1 MLIVAIPK
9 SASSSLV
16 ASLCA
21 ATGYPRTNAE
31 VRKNF
36 LTAAP
41 PPIEYRQLK
50 RFHSEVAEL
59 SEEAV
64 AALVKPRQIAKLHI
78 VPTDN
83 NLSQLC
89 EIPKIVLLR
98 PAEEVVAA
106 YWRGM
111 ETATWTTSVKEIARC
126 KSLEQWMQT
135 AKDIGLTA
143 ELEAFNQH
151 WKASPGN
158 SLVVSYNQL
167 TTNSDAT
174 IASVLKYFNLDAGN
188 VPELARV
195 NYSRDGGAGTLVHKR
210 LYFSLK
216 RFWARV
222 AGT

>member
-16 ASLCA
+16 TSLRV

-36 LTAAP
+36 LTAGP
-41 PPIEYRQLK
+41 PATDYSQLK
-50 RFHSEVAEL
+50 RFHSDVAEL
-59 SEEAV
+59 SDDAV
-64 AALVKPRQIAKLHI
+64 EALVRPQQIAKLHI

-83 NLSQLC
+83 NLERLR

-126 KSLEQWMQT
+126 DSLEQWMQT
-135 AKDIGLTA
+135 ARDIGLTA
-143 ELEAFNQH
+143 ELETFNRR
-151 WKASPGN
+151 WKDSPGN
-158 SLVVSYNQL
+158 SLVVSYRQL
-167 TTNSDAT
+167 TTDSEAT
-174 IASVLKYFNLDAGN
+174 IASVLEYFDLDAGN

-195 NYSRDGGAGTLVHKR
+195 NYSRDGGAGVPAHKR
-210 LYFSLK
+210 LYFSVK
-216 RFWARV
+216 RIWARV

>member
-1 MLIVAIPK
+1 MLIAAIPK

-31 VRKNF
+31 VRRNF
-36 LTAAP
+36 LTATP
-41 PPIEYRQLK
+41 PPVEYCQLK
-50 RFHSEVAEL
+50 RFHSDVAEL
-59 SEEAV
+59 SEDAV
-64 AALVKPRQIAKLHI
+64 AAMTRPRRIAKLHI

-83 NLSQLC
+83 NLSQLRD
-89 EIPKIVLLR
+89 IRKIVLLR

-111 ETATWTTSVKEIARC
+111 ETATWTTSVKEIANC
-126 KSLEQWMQT
+126 KSQEQWMQT
-135 AKDIGLTA
+135 AADIGLTA
-143 ELEAFNQH
+143 ELEAFNRR
-151 WKASPGN
+151 WKADPGN

-167 TTNSDAT
+167 TTDSNAT
-174 IASVLKYFNLDAGN
+174 IGSVLEYFNLDVGN
-188 VPELARV
+188 VPELGRV
-195 NYSRDGGAGTLVHKR
+195 NYSRDGGAGTHFHKR

-216 RFWARV
+216 RVWARV

>member
-1 MLIVAIPK
+1 VLIVAIPK

-16 ASLCA
+16 ASLCE

-41 PPIEYRQLK
+41 PPIEYCQLK
-50 RFHSEVAEL
+50 RFHSEVGEL
-59 SEEAV
+59 SNKAV
-64 AALVKPRQIAKLHI
+64 AALIKPRQIVKLHI

-83 NLSQLC
+83 NLTRLR

-135 AKDIGLTA
+135 AMDIGLTA

-158 SLVVSYNQL
+158 SLVISYQQL
-167 TTNSDAT
+167 TTDSDAT
-174 IASVLKYFNLDAGN
+174 IASVLEYFNLDTGK
-188 VPELARV
+188 VPELGRV
-195 NYSRDGGAGTLVHKR
+195 NYSRDGGAGTHFHRR

-216 RFWARV
+216 RLWARV

>member
-16 ASLCA
+16 ASLQA
-21 ATGYPRTNAE
+21 VTEYTRSNAE
-31 VRKNF
+31 IRNDF
-36 LTAAP
+36 LTSAP
-41 PPIEYRQLK
+41 PPAQYCQLK

-59 SEEAV
+59 SYDAV
-64 AALVKPRQIAKLHI
+64 AALVRPQQISKLHI

-83 NLSQLC
+83 NLSRLR

-126 KSLEQWMQT
+126 KSLEQWIQT
-135 AKDIGLTA
+135 AMDIGLTA
-143 ELEAFNQH
+143 ELEAFNRR

-158 SLVVSYNQL
+158 ALVISYHQL
-167 TTNSDAT
+167 TTDSDAT
-174 IASVLKYFNLDAGN
+174 IASVLEYLNLDVGK

-195 NYSRDGGAGTLVHKR
+195 NYSRDGGVGTPFHKR

-216 RFWARV
+216 RLWARV

>member
-1 MLIVAIPK
+1 VLIVAIPK

-16 ASLCA
+16 ASLRA
-21 ATGYPRTNAE
+21 ATDYPRTNAE
-31 VRKNF
+31 IRRNF
-36 LTAAP
+36 LTAVP

-59 SEEAV
+59 TDEVV
-64 AALVKPRQIAKLHI
+64 AAVTRPRQIAKLHI

-83 NLSQLC
+83 NLSRLR
-89 EIPKIVLLR
+89 EIPKVVLLR

-111 ETATWTTSVKEIARC
+111 ETATWTTSVKEIASC
-126 KSLEQWMQT
+126 KSLEQWTQIAM
-135 AKDIGLTA
+135 DIGLTS
-143 ELEAFNQH
+143 ELEAFNQR
-151 WKASPGN
+151 WETGPGN
-158 SLVVSYNQL
+158 SLVISYHQL

-174 IASVLKYFNLDAGN
+174 IASVLEYFNLDVEK
-188 VPELARV
+188 VPELGRV
-195 NYSRDGGAGTLVHKR
+195 NYSRDGGAGTHFHKR

-216 RFWARV
+216 KVWARV